1 MIASAGDFKYIL
13 ARRLIFIPFTL
24 LFYALFM
31 SGPVFISS
39 VVAMP
44 AAQGATFH
52 IALRWLAFVILP
64 GMLIFSGLFGG
75 SMPLPGKK
83 RPRGGQDDPAS
94 IQMEA
99 AFGQLPYGVVI
110 SRAWGRTCY
119 INPAFER
126 MTGTRRAETDNPF
139 CFLNAQEFALL
150 QTDVSALCRGE
161 TAQYCMQVYVNNA
174 RGAGMYLKL
183 TGVPIEQQG
192 ERRCMTIV
200 EDMTGYV
207 QLQCT
212 LEEQVRHMRDHDVLT
227 GLHNRICFEAQ
238 KNIYDQAQPAMSF
251 AVIVADING
260 LKLINDAL
268 GYTCGDQLIITTARL
283 IQGCCP
289 ENAVLARTG
298 GDEFSILLPGA
309 GVDTAAA
316 LVDAIA
322 AAFLAYNKNNSTLGY
337 DISVSFGLAAKQRE
351 RDSMESVTKAAA
363 EHLNSRKLLTRKS
376 SHHSILTYV
385 MATIYARSQ
394 ETEAHAKRLALL
406 SKRIGE
412 RMGLAQ
418 GGLDELELFA
428 MLHDIGKIGVD
439 DHILNKPDK
448 LTAEEWIVMR
458 RHPDIGCRIASA
470 SPELEHIALLI
481 LTHHERWDGGGYP
494 IGLAG
499 EEIPLFARILA
510 VVDAYDAMTE
520 DRVYRKA
527 LSRQQAID
535 EIEKNAG
542 TQFDPY
548 VAAVFIDCII
558 E

>member
-1 MIASAGDFKYIL
+1 MVASAGDFKYIVAL
-13 ARRLIFIPFTL
+13 RLIFIPLTL

-31 SGPVFISS
+31 SGPVL
-39 VVAMP
+39 VPPVASMP
-44 AAQGATFH
+44 AARDAASRTV
-52 IALRWLAFVILP
+52 LRWLAPISP
-64 GMLIFSGLFGG
+64 GMLIFFGLFGG
-75 SMPLPGKK
+75 TAPQLPGKK
-83 RPRGGQDDPAS
+83 PDGGKDAPVS
-94 IQMEA
+94 TQMEA
-99 AFGQLPYGVVI
+99 AFGQMPCGVVI
-110 SRAWGRTCY
+110 SRAWGPACY

-126 MTGTRRAETDNPF
+126 MTGQYRKDAKDPF
-139 CFLNAQEFALL
+139 CFLDAQELALL
-150 QTDVSALCRGE
+150 QANIAALFRGDI
-161 TAQYCMQVYVNNA
+161 AQYCMQVQANNA
-174 RGAGMYLKL
+174 QGAGICLKL
-183 TGVPIEQQG
+183 TGVPMEQDG
-192 ERRCMTIV
+192 EWLCMTVV

-207 QLQCT
+207 QLQCAF
-212 LEEQVRHMRDHDVLT
+212 EERVRYMHDHDVLT

-238 KNIYDQAQPAMSF
+238 KSIYDRTQPVNAF

-260 LKLINDAL
+260 LKLVNDTL
-268 GYTCGDQLIITTARL
+268 GYACGDQLIITTAQL
-283 IQGCCP
+283 IKGCCP
-289 ENAVLARTG
+289 ETAVLARTG

-309 GVDTAAA
+309 GMDEAAA
-316 LVDAIA
+316 LVNTIA
-322 AAFLAYNKNNSTLGY
+322 AAFATYNKNNSALGY

-351 RDSMESVTKAAA
+351 QDDMESVAKAAA
-363 EHLNSRKLLTRKS
+363 EHLYSRKLLTRKS

-406 SKRIGE
+406 ANRIGE
-412 RMGLAQ
+412 RMGFAQ
-418 GGLDELELFA
+418 GSLDELELFA
-428 MLHDIGKIGVD
+428 MLHDIGKIGVG
-439 DHILNKPDK
+439 DHILNKPGK
-448 LTAEEWIVMR
+448 LTAEEWVTMR

-499 EEIPLFARILA
+499 EEIPLFSRILA

-535 EIEKNAG
+535 EIKKNAG

-548 VAAVFIDCII
+548 VAALFIDCII